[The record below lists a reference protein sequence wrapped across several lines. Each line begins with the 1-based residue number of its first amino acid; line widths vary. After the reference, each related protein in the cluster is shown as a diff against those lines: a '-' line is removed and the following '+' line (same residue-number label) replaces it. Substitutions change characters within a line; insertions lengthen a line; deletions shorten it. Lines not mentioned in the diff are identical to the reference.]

1 MDVGAPTISISTPTA
16 ADGWRWNSPLP
27 YLYGGL
33 AAVLI
38 AIALSLLSLAYSH
51 WKSSDRN
58 SSEVDVENQVKQSLP
73 PRVELEPKLA
83 VIMAG
88 NHEPT
93 YLAYPVS
100 SYTSR
105 MQEQQ

>member
-1 MDVGAPTISISTPTA
+1 MDVGAPTISISIPTA

-38 AIALSLLSLAYSH
+38 VIALSLLSLAYSH
-51 WKSSDRN
+51 WKSSDE
-58 SSEVDVENQVKQSLP
+58 SEVDVENPVKQSLP
-73 PRVELEPKLA
+73 SRA

-88 NHEPT
+88 NHEAT

-105 MQEQQ
+105 IQEQQ